1 MTTPDQV
8 AVVLLAAGSGSRL
21 GAGVPKALVPLAGR
35 PLAAWSAAALAPL
48 ADVLVL
54 VVPGGPEGEAI
65 AAAVREVVPD
75 ACVVPGGARRRDS
88 VLIGVLAAAG
98 ARHVLVHDAARALVT
113 TGLARRVLDGAR
125 AHGAALPAVAVPDTL
140 VRADGGGPFAG
151 DEVPRAGVHAVQTP
165 QGFDRELLLRAH
177 RAADPEWDAPDDGTM
192 VRRLGERVALVEGEA
207 DNIKVTWPRD
217 LERAGTL
224 LAGRRERGDAMNL
237 ARTGIGWDVHPLVT
251 GRPTVLAGVTL
262 DPELGPRGHSDG
274 DPLAHALC
282 DALLGAAALGDI
294 GSHFPDTDERWKG
307 AAGCELLA
315 RTVGVLAEH
324 GWRPAH
330 VDAVVVTDRPK
341 IAPHREAVREQLARV
356 LGLPVAAVSVKGK
369 RTEGLGSLAGGA
381 GIACHAVATIAALAA
396 RGGVP
401 PGTPG
406 PPEPLPGPTPPE
418 PIPPGPTPLPN
429 PPEPRPDPPPSPY
442 PEIPPLDIK
451 TE

>member
-1 MTTPDQV
+1 MTPDQV
-8 AVVLLAAGSGSRL
+8 AVVLLAAGSGTRL
-21 GAGVPKALVPLAGR
+21 GAGMPKALVPLAGR
-35 PLAAWSAAALAPL
+35 PLAAWSAAALAPV

-65 AAAVREVVPD
+65 AAAVREVVPE

-113 TGLARRVLDGAR
+113 TDLARRVLDAAR
-125 AHGAALPAVAVPDTL
+125 TYRAALPAVAVPDTL
-140 VRADGGGPFAG
+140 VRADGAFTG

-165 QGFDRELLLRAH
+165 QGFERELLMRAH
-177 RAADPEWDAPDDGTM
+177 RGADPAWDAPDDGTM
-192 VRRLGERVALVEGEA
+192 VRRLGEQVALVEGEA

-224 LAGRRERGDAMNL
+224 LAGRRERGDAMSL
-237 ARTGIGWDVHPLVT
+237 ARTGIGWDVHPLVA

-262 DPELGPRGHSDG
+262 DAELGPRGHSDG

-294 GSHFPDTDERWKG
+294 GSHFPDTDERWRG

-330 VDAVVVTDRPK
+330 VDAVIVTDRPK

-356 LGLPVAAVSVKGK
+356 LGLPIAAVSVKGK
-369 RTEGLGSLAGGA
+369 RTEGLGALADGA
-381 GIACHAVATIAALAA
+381 GIACHAVATIAALAS

-406 PPEPLPGPTPPE
+406 PPEPLPGPTP
-418 PIPPGPTPLPN
+418 LPN
-429 PPEPRPDPPPSPY
+429 PPAPYPEPPPSPY
-442 PEIPPLDIK
+442 PEIPPLDVK